1 MNSHHVSAPSTV
13 CIYEQRR
20 VVSEA
25 ADDFLSEDLLWRMS
39 SSVMCHVHPHD
50 LCLTLMLSR
59 CQQSIRCLD
68 KSHTSFVVHS
78 FYIRNKWWH
87 DLSFFFVLFFP
98 PLFFSDRLQWL
109 GLCVSGV
116 FSDEKQALVFIFVL
130 DADLGVI
137 GCQEWTRASVYFV
150 HTCLLIGFFV

>member
-87 DLSFFFVLFFP
+87 NLSFFLFCFFP
-98 PLFFSDRLQWL
+98 LSFSLIDF
-109 GLCVSGV
+109 SGYV
-116 FSDEKQALVFIFVL
+116 
-130 DADLGVI
+130 
-137 GCQEWTRASVYFV
+137 CAS
-150 HTCLLIGFFV
+150 LGFFPMRNKLLCLFLYSMLIWEWLDVKSGRVHLFILYIRVC